1 VVGTPLAARD
11 PNTPLASTARSSGK
25 KKRPADEAGPHSEK
39 RKSQKRLRMD
49 EENMED
55 DSPAKSRPKKRAT
68 IVDTDSD

>member
-1 VVGTPLAARD
+1 VGTPLAARD
-11 PNTPLASTARSSGK
+11 PNTPLESSARSSGK
-25 KKRPADEAGPHSEK
+25 KKRPADLAGQ